1 MGRDAVLD
9 KLVDA
14 TNAHDVEAV
23 TACFAADYV
32 NETPVHPS
40 RSFRGNAQVRRNWG
54 QIFAAAPDLRAGVL
68 RRAVSDG
75 RDGAVVWWVWE
86 MRGTRR
92 DGSTHV
98 MRGVIVFGVAGGLI
112 DWARFYLEPLDA
124 SVGGVDTA
132 LREQVLRGPG

>member
-23 TACFAADYV
+23 TACFAAAYA

-40 RSFRGNAQVRRNWG
+40 RSFRGNAQVRRNWA
-54 QIFAAAPDLRAGVL
+54 QIFAAVPDLRAAVL

-75 RDGAVVWWVWE
+75 RDGTEVWSEWE
-86 MRGTRR
+86 MQGTRR
-92 DGSTHV
+92 DGSPHV

-124 SVGGVDTA
+124 SAGGVDTA
-132 LREQVLRGPG
+132 VREQVVRGPR